1 MWLVFWVVSNVTTG
15 FYNLDL
21 APAFYKWGYAWP
33 LHNSKQSLCFRPP
46 PIQVENKSPLKRTTV
61 VVEASHQI
69 LFDLHSR
76 IGLNV
81 GILVIWF
88 VINSVLFAPACHLM
102 RWEQQSAGKKAA
114 KKEKE
119 WMEAMSKQRSRLGL
133 PK

>member
-1 MWLVFWVVSNVTTG
+1 MTT
-15 FYNLDL
+15 
-21 APAFYKWGYAWP
+21 
-33 LHNSKQSLCFRPP
+33 QSTLTPT
-46 PIQVENKSPLKRTTV
+46 IA

-88 VINSVLFAPACHLM
+88 VINSVLFAPACYLM
-102 RWEQQSAGKKAA
+102 RWEQQNAGKKAA

-119 WMEAMSKQRSRLGL
+119 WMEAMSKQRGRLGV
-133 PK
+133 PR